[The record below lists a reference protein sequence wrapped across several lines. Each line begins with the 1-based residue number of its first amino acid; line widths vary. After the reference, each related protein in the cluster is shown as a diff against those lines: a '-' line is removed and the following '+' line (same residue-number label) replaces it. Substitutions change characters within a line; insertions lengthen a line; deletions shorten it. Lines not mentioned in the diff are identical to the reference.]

1 MYLSNKK
8 WVDHP
13 GSFIREELE
22 AREWS
27 QSDLSYILGCSVQ
40 SVNLL
45 VNEKKGIS
53 PDMAKSLGVAFSVS
67 PEFLSNLQKI
77 YDEAMANSF

>member
-67 PEFLSNLQKI
+67 PEFLSNLRKI
-77 YDEAMANSF
+77 YDRAMANSF